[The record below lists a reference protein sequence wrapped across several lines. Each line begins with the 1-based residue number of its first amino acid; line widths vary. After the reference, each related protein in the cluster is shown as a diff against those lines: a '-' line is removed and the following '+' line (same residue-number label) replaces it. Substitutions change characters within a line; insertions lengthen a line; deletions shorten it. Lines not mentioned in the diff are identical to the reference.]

1 MSAPAQALATEPR
14 RIVTMRLADPALTL
28 AYLSLTFCTLLVVF
42 PISFP
47 RIIVQSWQD
56 AHLMPIMIVLIVFLN
71 VGIYLRAAHVRSAK
85 PGIIATSCIGCVP
98 VLVLV
103 GLNFWL
109 QATITHTLSGYVP
122 NAAARVE
129 EEILAHTYFS
139 LVAAIFTPFLIIR
152 FGQQFGQK
160 RS

>member
-1 MSAPAQALATEPR
+1 MSAPAQALAKGPR
-14 RIVTMRLADPALTL
+14 RIVTMRLSDPAATL
-28 AYLSLTFCTLLVVF
+28 AYLSLLFSALLIVF

-47 RIIVQSWQD
+47 RIIVQSWQN
-56 AHLMPIMIVLIVFLN
+56 ARLMPTMILFVVFLN

-85 PGIIATSCIGCVP
+85 PGIIAASCLGCVP

-109 QATITHTLSGYVP
+109 QATIADTLSGYIP
-122 NAAARVE
+122 NAAARVD
-129 EEILAHTYFS
+129 EEILAHTYFA

>member
-1 MSAPAQALATEPR
+1 VSAPAPALAVESR
-14 RIVTMRLADPALTL
+14 RPVTMRLADPAAML
-28 AYLSLTFCTLLVVF
+28 AYLSLMFGALLVVF

-47 RIIVQSWQD
+47 RIIVQSWQN
-56 AHLMPIMIVLIVFLN
+56 ASLMSTMILFTVLLN
-71 VGIYLRAAHVRSAK
+71 VAIYLRVAHVRSAK
-85 PGIIATSCIGCVP
+85 PGIMAASCLGCVP

-109 QATITHTLSGYVP
+109 HATIAHTLSGYVP
-122 NAAARVE
+122 NAAARVD
-129 EEILAHTYFS
+129 EEILAHTYFA

-152 FGQQFGQK
+152 FGQQFRQK